1 VPDSHAVCPRDGT
14 PVDMTP
20 SLRAT
25 LGQKYEIIREL
36 GRGGAGVVYKAKQR
50 YLDKVCAI
58 KVLLSEHLPPEQIAR
73 FHKEAVA
80 LSKLQHPNLI
90 SLLDF
95 GVTEDHIPY
104 MVMDFID
111 GITLT
116 EMISKQR
123 FLSPSLIVD
132 VGIQLA
138 RAMSYAHHQGVLHRD
153 LKPGNVMIVYPQ
165 SRTSLTAYILD
176 FGIAKM
182 AEDKKVDSSLTKTGE
197 VFGSP
202 LYMSPEQAQG
212 KRVDERTDVYSLGC
226 IMYEALSG
234 RPPFVGD
241 NPLDVMI
248 QKLQDTP
255 PDLSKLK
262 DKSIPAALSSI
273 VSTALQRDPDKRF
286 RDMQAFERALNR
298 WRSTGLGVL
307 IWDRKLS
314 QEFLVWTAVVL
325 TVVLVAV
332 GCTAYFLSIS
342 QVDKKVQAAV
352 VPPMPAPED
361 VELGEATV
369 QTMVRNEMGESLNIS
384 SRPVSDGDLTGLA
397 RKYNLRK
404 LMIGGI
410 KQHPMDITD
419 RSIGYFTNLPL
430 RDLAIHYAPHVTDAC
445 MKQIAA
451 MKMLNNLVLRNVPLS
466 NRGMTDL
473 EPLAQQLTALNVGST
488 NLTDASAP
496 TIAKFSKVMDLH
508 IDGDKFTAAGLRE
521 LAPLKN
527 LVCLDI
533 SYTQVEPAKLT
544 LLSQFPNLEDL
555 GVRRLNL
562 TDDSIAALAK
572 LPKLAKL
579 DISQNR
585 NLTEEALKKLT
596 SCRSLR
602 NLIAIQCYF
611 HQQDVD
617 LFKKNRPDVDVDVTA
632 DSAAPRVDQMH
643 WEQLDNPL
651 GPAPKAN

>member
-1 VPDSHAVCPRDGT
+1 
-14 PVDMTP
+14 MTP

-95 GVTEDHIPY
+95 GVTDDHIPY

-111 GITLT
+111 GSTLT
-116 EMISKQR
+116 DMIGKQR
-123 FLSPSLIVD
+123 FLSPSLTVE
-132 VGIQLA
+132 VSIQLA
-138 RAMSYAHHQGVLHRD
+138 RAMSYAHHQGILHRD

-182 AEDKKVDSSLTKTGE
+182 AEDKKIDSSLTKTGE

-241 NPLDVMI
+241 NSLDVMI

-255 PDLSKLK
+255 PDLSRLK
-262 DKSIPAALSSI
+262 DKAIPAALASI

-286 RDMQAFERALNR
+286 RDMQSFERALNR

-325 TVVLVAV
+325 SVVLISV
-332 GCTAYFLSIS
+332 GCTAYFLSVS
-342 QVDKKVQAAV
+342 QVDKKVQAAA
-352 VPPMPAPED
+352 VPPMPPPQD
-361 VELGEATV
+361 VELGDATV
-369 QTMVRNEMGESLNIS
+369 QSMVRNETGESMNIS
-384 SRPVSDGDLTGLA
+384 SRPVSDDDLIGLG
-397 RKYNLRK
+397 RKYNLRR
-404 LMIGGI
+404 LMIGGT
-410 KQHPMDITD
+410 KTHGLDITD
-419 RSIGYFTNLPL
+419 RSVGYFTNLPL
-430 RDLAIHYAPHVTDAC
+430 RDLRLHYAPYLTDAC
-445 MKQIAA
+445 MKKIAA
-451 MKMLNNLVLRNVPLS
+451 MKQLSNLVLRNLPLTD
-466 NRGMTDL
+466 RGMTDL
-473 EPLAQQLTALNVGST
+473 EPLASQLTALNLGST
-488 NLTDASAP
+488 HLTDASAG
-496 TIAKFSKVMDLH
+496 TIAKFTKVMDLK
-508 IDGDKFTAAGLRE
+508 IDGNKFTARGLKE

-527 LVCLDI
+527 LVSLDI
-533 SYTQVEPAKLT
+533 SYTRIEPTQFA

-555 GVRRLNL
+555 RAKRLNL
-562 TDDSIAALAK
+562 SDDSIDALTR
-572 LPKLAKL
+572 LPKLAAL
-579 DISQNR
+579 DISENR
-585 NLTEEALKKLT
+585 NLTEETLKKLT
-596 SCRSLR
+596 NCRTLRSLT
-602 NLIAIQCYF
+602 AIGCYF
-611 HQQDVD
+611 HKVD
-617 LFKKNRPDVDVDVTA
+617 IEKFEKNRPDVDFDTTA
-632 DSAAPRVDQMH
+632 DSVAPRVDQMH

-651 GPAPKAN
+651 GPEQTTN